1 MPKRKEK
8 SMKTKIKAIVIKV
21 YEHESIWQKIVHI
34 YTIIIAIALI
44 GLMIGS
50 LLWNTG
56 KVIFNILP
64 IFTGLHYSL
73 PLVPKPVTF
82 LLIISVIFIFI
93 NICFTLINSMNYA
106 GWTYDSYSVNSL
118 DSESNNSTYK
128 STFNAAKS
136 ANDKTS
142 FCQRPSDPILNYIAT
157 YKAKSLIK
165 INKYVLTAILDQILM
180 IISMITYCNNMSLS
194 WWSPNDSLLLF
205 FAFAIL
211 ALCLINGST
220 QDIYDFF

>member
-1 MPKRKEK
+1 
-8 SMKTKIKAIVIKV
+8 MKAKIKAIVIKV
-21 YEHESIWQKIVHI
+21 YEHESIWRKIVHI

-50 LLWNTG
+50 SLWNTG

-64 IFTGLHYSL
+64 IFTAFHYSL

-118 DSESNNSTYK
+118 FNKLDSSINNSTYK
-128 STFNAAKS
+128 STFNAVKS

-180 IISMITYCNNMSLS
+180 IISMIAYCNNMSLS

>member
-1 MPKRKEK
+1 
-8 SMKTKIKAIVIKV
+8 MKAKIKAIVIKV
-21 YEHESIWQKIVHI
+21 YEHESIWRKIVHI

-50 LLWNTG
+50 SLWNTG

-64 IFTGLHYSL
+64 IFTVFHYSL

-106 GWTYDSYSVNSL
+106 GWTHDSYSVNSL
-118 DSESNNSTYK
+118 FNKLDSSINNSTYK
-128 STFNAAKS
+128 STFNAVKS

-180 IISMITYCNNMSLS
+180 IISMIAYCNNMSLS